1 MEQKFFII
9 ALLALIALVGRAQE
23 LRTNEPTLDDY
34 LQLLNA
40 KGYIAYSFDMKDF
53 KDKSVEPVVMEY
65 ANGKETKEA
74 KDILGFSLSFPIEE
88 KLVIGFAPSSN
99 DSTYVYSFQSI
110 GGGGF
115 NATLKLQ
122 PVYAPE
128 MPTEQSYRYESRP
141 FELTSPVEM
150 GKLIPLVLFGS
161 YWYEPETGVSRFCGE
176 SLIKPDLSS
185 EIIKSIPHFYI
196 LGIKIH

>member
-1 MEQKFFII
+1 MNKAII
-9 ALLALIALVGRAQE
+9 TALLALVALAGQAQE
-23 LRTNEPTLDDY
+23 IRTNEPTLDDY

-53 KDKSVEPVVMEY
+53 KGKQYEPVIMEY
-65 ANGKETKEA
+65 AKGQEA
-74 KDILGFSLSFPIEE
+74 KDVLGFSFSFPIGE

-99 DSTYVYSFQSI
+99 DSTYVYSFQSA

-128 MPTEQSYRYESRP
+128 MPTKQAYRYESRP
-141 FELTSPVEM
+141 FELVSPIEL
-150 GKLIPLVLFGS
+150 GKFIPLVLFGS
-161 YWYEPETGVSRFCGE
+161 YWYEKETGVSRFCGE
-176 SLIKPDLSS
+176 KQINPDLSS
-185 EIIKSIPHFYI
+185 DIIKSIPHYYV
-196 LGIKIH
+196 LGIIII

>member
-1 MEQKFFII
+1 MKKTVITV
-9 ALLALIALVGRAQE
+9 LLALVALAGQAQE
-23 LRTNEPTLDDY
+23 IRTNEPTLSDY

-53 KDKSVEPVVMEY
+53 KGKQYEPVIMEY
-65 ANGKETKEA
+65 AKGKEA
-74 KDILGFSLSFPIEE
+74 KDVLGFSLSFPIGE

-99 DSTYVYSFQSI
+99 DSTYVYSFQSV

-128 MPTEQSYRYESRP
+128 MPTKQSFNYESRP
-141 FELTSPVEM
+141 FELVSPVETE
-150 GKLIPLVLFGS
+150 KFIPLVLFGS

-176 SLIKPDLSS
+176 KLIKPDLSS
-185 EIIKSIPHFYI
+185 DIIKSIPHFYV
-196 LGIKIH
+196 LGIKIK

>member
-1 MEQKFFII
+1 MKKTII
-9 ALLALIALVGRAQE
+9 TALLALVALAGQAQVI
-23 LRTNEPTLDDY
+23 RTNEPTLDDY

-53 KDKSVEPVVMEY
+53 KGKQYEPVVMEY
-65 ANGKETKEA
+65 AKGQEA
-74 KDILGFSLSFPIEE
+74 NDVLGFSFSFPIGD

-99 DSTYVYSFQSI
+99 DSTYVYSFQSV

-128 MPTEQSYRYESRP
+128 MPTKQAYRYESRP
-141 FELTSPVEM
+141 FELVAPVET
-150 GKLIPLVLFGS
+150 GKVIPLVLFGS
-161 YWYEPETGVSRFCGE
+161 YWYEQETGVSRFCGE
-176 SLIKPDLSS
+176 SVIKPDLSS
-185 EIIKSIPHFYI
+185 DLIKSIPHFYV
-196 LGIKIH
+196 LGIRIR

>member
-1 MEQKFFII
+1 MNKAII
-9 ALLALIALVGRAQE
+9 TTLLALVALTGQAQE
-23 LRTNEPTLDDY
+23 IRTNEPTLDDY
-34 LQLLNA
+34 MQLLNA

-53 KDKSVEPVVMEY
+53 KGKQYEPVVMEY
-65 ANGKETKEA
+65 ANSKEA
-74 KDILGFSLSFPIEE
+74 KDVLGFSFSFPLGE

-99 DSTYVYSFQSI
+99 DSTYVYSFQSV

-128 MPTEQSYRYESRP
+128 MPTKQAYRYESRP
-141 FELTSPVEM
+141 FELVAPVEM

-161 YWYEPETGVSRFCGE
+161 YWYEEETGVSRFCGDKQ
-176 SLIKPDLSS
+176 IKPDLSS
-185 EIIKSIPHFYI
+185 DLIKSIPHFYV
-196 LGIKIH
+196 LGIRII